1 VGYQNF
7 SQALE
12 FVVATET
19 VITRMLCKSVYDK
32 QYEVQKEVNEAISF
46 LEKGKRL
53 SRYNSGITLVI
64 DLAREFIEEVE
75 NAADYDD
82 NDAFEAVSA
91 DAIDNAFG
99 VNVRGTLL
107 MAREFI
113 KRLGEYGGIIYLST
127 DSVQIFAGQIAYVAS
142 KSAIEALT
150 RSIAMEVGKYGI
162 TVNCVEPG
170 PTQTGWIDEDL
181 EKAVK
186 SQIPLGKLLQPQD
199 IADAIVFL
207 ASDRAETV
215 TGQGIK
221 VSGGHAL

>member
-1 VGYQNF
+1 MINN
-7 SQALE
+7 
-12 FVVATET
+12 T
-19 VITRMLCKSVYDK
+19 KSK
-32 QYEVQKEVNEAISF
+32 KEVNEAIPF

-53 SRYNSGITLVI
+53 SRYNGGITLVI
-64 DLAREFIEEVE
+64 DLAREFI
-75 NAADYDD
+75 
-82 NDAFEAVSA
+82 
-91 DAIDNAFG
+91 
-99 VNVRGTLL
+99 
-107 MAREFI
+107 
-113 KRLGEYGGIIYLST
+113 KRLGEYVRIICLST
-127 DSVQIFAGQIAYVAS
+127 DSVQIFVGQIAYGAS
-142 KSAIEALT
+142 KAAIETLT

-170 PTQTGWIDEDL
+170 PTQTGWIDEDS

-221 VSGGHAL
+221 VSGGRAL